1 MVELSLLHTVEVSG
15 CATFQTRSI
24 WIQLGDQISW
34 TDDFLGYYG
43 RNSFDDEMIYH
54 WHDTQLQI
62 LGGKLPYLWH
72 IVKNSH

>member
-1 MVELSLLHTVEVSG
+1 ML
-15 CATFQTRSI
+15 CYFQTRSI
-24 WIQLGDQISW
+24 WIQLGDQIPW

-62 LGGKLPYLWH
+62 LGGSYPIFGIL
-72 IVKNSH
+72 